1 MVRPL
6 YRPTV
11 GLRVSAAFAEVNV
24 GLRDVRLVL
33 DTILLRRFNYSQLI
47 RESFV
52 IVDDGSVVLELR
64 RESTI
69 QWLL

>member
-24 GLRDVRLVL
+24 RDVRLVL